1 MSGTAPPSDG
11 GTPRS
16 RLPLILAGPTAVGKS
31 AVALELAHRLD
42 GEILSVDSMQVYRGL
57 DIGTAKPSPAER
69 SRIPH
74 HGVDVVGLD
83 DTFDAARFVAL
94 AAEVIPAIQARRRV
108 PILCGGTGLY
118 FNAWMNGLGDS
129 PAPDPELRS
138 QLEALPTPALLEELA
153 RTDPVTFDDID
164 PDNRR
169 RLVRAVEVIRITGRP
184 FSSQRARWPE
194 RAPTLAG
201 RAFGLW
207 RNRPDADARIDTRV
221 DVMFRN
227 GLVDETRS
235 LLAKGLAGN
244 RTASQA
250 IGYRQVLE
258 HLEGLRGPLETR
270 EQVKIRTRQFA
281 KRQMTWFRGQMDLA
295 WLEIATTEEPNFTAD
310 RILAA
315 MDSGSSS

>member
-1 MSGTAPPSDG
+1 MSGSTAPSDG
-11 GTPRS
+11 GSSPNP
-16 RLPLILAGPTAVGKS
+16 LPLILAGPTAVGKS
-31 AVALELAHRLD
+31 AVALELAHQLN

-57 DIGTAKPSPAER
+57 DIGTAKPTPAER

-94 AAEVIPAIQARRRV
+94 AGEIIPAIQSRGRV

-118 FNAWMNGLGDS
+118 FNAWMNGLGDA
-129 PAPDPELRS
+129 PAPDPDLRS
-138 QLEALPTPALLEELA
+138 RLEALPTPVLLEELA

-164 PDNRR
+164 PDNWR

-194 RAPTLAG
+194 RAPMLAG
-201 RAFGLW
+201 RSFGLW
-207 RNRPDADARIDTRV
+207 RNRPDAVARIDSRV
-221 DVMFRN
+221 DAMFRN
-227 GLVDETRS
+227 GLMDETRS
-235 LLAKGLAGN
+235 LLALGLARN

-270 EQVKIRTRQFA
+270 EQVKIKTRQFA
-281 KRQMTWFRGQMDLA
+281 KRQMTWFRGQMDLE
-295 WLEIATTEEPNFTAD
+295 WLEIATNEEPTKTAE

-315 MDSGSSS
+315 IGSGHRR